1 MEKEERKAINEEK
14 RNRSNA
20 LAIDRTI
27 LANERTLLAYLRTS
41 LTLMVAG
48 ISFLHFTTSIY
59 VKILSWIFIPAGIII
74 IIYGFRDFKKR
85 IQLIEKGR
93 NVLRKDVMR
102 VSKNSPDVSP

>member
-1 MEKEERKAINEEK
+1 MENEERKSAKEER
-14 RNRSNA
+14 RNASNA

-41 LTLMVAG
+41 ITLIVAA
-48 ISFLHFTTSIY
+48 ISFLHFTSSLY

-74 IIYGFRDFKKR
+74 FIYGFKDFKKR

-93 NVLRKDVMR
+93 DVLRKDVMR
-102 VSKNSPDVSP
+102 VSKK